1 MSKKVSTIILFIIG
15 FLLYFIQK
23 NIFSNLKIAGIIPNI
38 FIIYILFLGLYTNS
52 KVSIAIGI
60 FIGFILD
67 CTYGKCI
74 GISSTM
80 FCILA
85 YLTSYFDKNFS
96 KDNKIT
102 ILLMCMGATIIFE
115 LGYYAIN
122 SIVFSFNIEFWNFT
136 KKILVEILY
145 NTLLLIIIY
154 PLFQKLGYIL
164 DRKYKKSN
172 LLTRYF

>member
-1 MSKKVSTIILFIIG
+1 MSTIILFIIG

-23 NIFSNLKIAGIIPNI
+23 NLFSNLKIAGIAPNI

-60 FIGFILD
+60 FLGFILD
-67 CTYGKCI
+67 CVYGKCI

-102 ILLMCMGATIIFE
+102 IILMCIGATIIFE
-115 LGYYAIN
+115 LGYYFIN
-122 SIVFSFNIEFWNFT
+122 SIVFSFSMEILNFIEKVLIET
-136 KKILVEILY
+136 LY

-154 PLFQKLGYIL
+154 PVFQKLGYMF
-164 DRKYKKSN
+164 DRMYKKSN